1 MKITKRDGRE
11 VVFDQEKISNAVLAA
26 AKACDGRTTD
36 ETETL
41 ADVIAETIAN
51 LVELSQEV
59 VNVEDIQ
66 DKVEELLMVSDRKDI
81 ARAYITYRNERTRQ
95 RERDSELMRQIGQ
108 KLNAETVENQNA
120 NVDERSFGGRMGEA
134 RSIMVKRYALD
145 NLVSKKAMQH
155 HDNNEIYIH
164 DLDSY
169 AVGMH
174 NCARGTTWVQIKHGD
189 KVEIRRIQDIANE
202 IGLVQNQT
210 ADLSLTNMSIL
221 GRDGWTKLQAITRR
235 APQTDEELFVIKTN
249 LGLPLELTADHRLPV
264 IRDGKEVVLEVR
276 DIVVGDEL
284 LTTNQA
290 MGCDVDKNAY
300 IDLTELAKNE
310 SIDLRIANARPLNDY
325 LRYRYNVRLSELCE
339 SVMPNPQL
347 NHAQLTVND
356 FLEVEKE
363 YPIPF
368 DLKMRL
374 LVKANGSKHAYPM
387 LIPVTPS
394 LAKLYGYIYCDGSV
408 YVNDDQSTWQL
419 TFTNT
424 NIDLMHDFCA
434 CYEEVFGYTPKIHR
448 PSGNSPCYRVTDG
461 SRVACE
467 LFHNFA
473 NARKTNAG
481 NISLPDFIVN
491 GSELVKYAYIS
502 AFIDTDGCMTSQRI
516 TFTTCAKTMA
526 EQLMLILE
534 GLGYH
539 PSMNLAYEKGST
551 YHFGNSNRTGTRNF
565 NCYSVFL
572 ARSDERKDLVA
583 HTDTLKTAD
592 ITSESGLGRHL
603 VPACIKSIETMPLTE
618 DVYDIQ
624 TATHWFI
631 ANNYVSHNCLSVPID
646 DLLANGFVTRQTDVR
661 PAGSVKS
668 ALQLV
673 AVIFQLQSLC
683 QFGGVSATHL
693 DWSMVPYVRKS
704 FAKHYRD
711 GMRYLEGDAS
721 YQKDGSKS
729 IVDATYSRNKRVY
742 EYALDMTIEETHQA
756 VEAMYHNLNLGR
768 HDGNVMNIAA

>member
-174 NCARGTTWVQIKHGD
+174 NC
-189 KVEIRRIQDIANE
+189 
-202 IGLVQNQT
+202 
-210 ADLSLTNMSIL
+210 
-221 GRDGWTKLQAITRR
+221 
-235 APQTDEELFVIKTN
+235 
-249 LGLPLELTADHRLPV
+249 
-264 IRDGKEVVLEVR
+264 
-276 DIVVGDEL
+276 
-284 LTTNQA
+284 
-290 MGCDVDKNAY
+290 
-300 IDLTELAKNE
+300 
-310 SIDLRIANARPLNDY
+310 
-325 LRYRYNVRLSELCE
+325 
-339 SVMPNPQL
+339 
-347 NHAQLTVND
+347 
-356 FLEVEKE
+356 
-363 YPIPF
+363 
-368 DLKMRL
+368 
-374 LVKANGSKHAYPM
+374 
-387 LIPVTPS
+387 
-394 LAKLYGYIYCDGSV
+394 
-408 YVNDDQSTWQL
+408 
-419 TFTNT
+419 
-424 NIDLMHDFCA
+424 
-434 CYEEVFGYTPKIHR
+434 
-448 PSGNSPCYRVTDG
+448 
-461 SRVACE
+461 
-467 LFHNFA
+467 
-473 NARKTNAG
+473 
-481 NISLPDFIVN
+481 
-491 GSELVKYAYIS
+491 
-502 AFIDTDGCMTSQRI
+502 
-516 TFTTCAKTMA
+516 
-526 EQLMLILE
+526 
-534 GLGYH
+534 
-539 PSMNLAYEKGST
+539 
-551 YHFGNSNRTGTRNF
+551 
-565 NCYSVFL
+565 
-572 ARSDERKDLVA
+572 
-583 HTDTLKTAD
+583 
-592 ITSESGLGRHL
+592 
-603 VPACIKSIETMPLTE
+603 
-618 DVYDIQ
+618 
-624 TATHWFI
+624 
-631 ANNYVSHNCLSVPID
+631 LSVPID

-711 GMRYLEGDAS
+711 GMRYLEGDTT

-729 IVDATYSRNKRVY
+729 IVDATYSKNKRVY